1 MLTDMRR
8 IFTLTLLL
16 AASVIEMQAQ
26 TAKNVVLKKDGTFL
40 YVKMDLDLQSAK
52 PRANEAVVVVPQVK
66 NGSRV
71 ADLQP
76 VGLYS
81 HNMWYNFARK
91 GKNASGDVNELQ
103 FRGHAPETVEY
114 ETRIPYQSWMN
125 GASLV
130 LEKRSQGCCG
140 KEKNQTES
148 TWLASFEEELVFAPA
163 DTVQIRDTVE
173 VKVMVPVVR
182 SVSGR
187 AFLDYPVN
195 SILIDP
201 NYHSNSRELGY
212 VRASLDSVR
221 TIPGAKIRK
230 VWIKGYASPE
240 GPYERNHYLALHR
253 TQALKDYVVNAYGI
267 SEDLFE
273 VEFVA
278 ENWDDFREYVAA
290 SSLQDK
296 EEILKIV
303 DSDRTADDKEALIKR
318 QFPRAWATLRAE
330 CLPFLRRTDYR
341 VDYEIVDYE

>member
-8 IFTLTLLL
+8 IITLTLLL

-66 NGSRV
+66 NGSWV

-114 ETRIPYQSWMN
+114 ETRIPYQNWMN

-221 TIPGAKIRK
+221 T
-230 VWIKGYASPE
+230 
-240 GPYERNHYLALHR
+240 
-253 TQALKDYVVNAYGI
+253 DYVVNAYGI

>member
-1 MLTDMRR
+1 MRR
-8 IFTLTLLL
+8 IITFAFLL
-16 AASVIEMQAQ
+16 AASVTVMQAQ
-26 TAKNVVLKKDGTFL
+26 TARNVVLEKDGTFL
-40 YVKMDLDLQSAK
+40 YVKMDVDLQDAK

-76 VGLYS
+76 MGLYS
-81 HNMWYNFARK
+81 HNMWYIFARK

-103 FRGHAPETVEY
+103 FRGRAPETVEY
-114 ETRIPYQSWMN
+114 ETRIPYESWMN

-148 TWLASFEEELVFAPA
+148 TWLASFEDDLIFAPA
-163 DTVQIRDTVE
+163 DTVEIRDTVV
-173 VKVMVPVVR
+173 VKELVPVVR

-187 AFLDYPVN
+187 AFLDYAAN
-195 SILIDP
+195 SIQIDP

-221 TIPGAKIRK
+221 MVPGAQIRK
-230 VWIKGYASPE
+230 IWIKGFASPE

-253 TQALKDYVVNAYGI
+253 TQALRDYVVKAYGI
-267 SEDLFE
+267 SEELFE

-278 ENWDDFREYVAA
+278 ENWEDFREYVAA
-290 SSLQDK
+290 SSLEDK

-303 DSDRTADDKEALIKR
+303 DLDRAVDDKEALIKR
-318 QFPRAWATLRAE
+318 LFPRAWAKLRTE

-341 VDYEIVDYE
+341 VDYEIIENK